1 MIGNDVVDLK
11 AAAAESNWRRKGF
24 LEKVFSREE
33 RKYIFAAPDEDE
45 MVWLLWSMKEAAYK
59 ARQRKLN
66 LPRCLNWQRLHC
78 SLKTISPEKAS
89 GVVKVGEELYL
100 TASEITSENIH
111 TTTSTS
117 SELPHENFIL
127 EASSAA
133 AKNELLQQTAEFY
146 SVPVAELSFTKNN
159 HGVPYISYK
168 NEEFFNRFSFSD
180 HGRFSAF
187 SLSLRMS

>member
-24 LEKVFSREE
+24 LEKIFLEEE
-33 RKYIFAAPDEDE
+33 RQLVSEAPNRHQ

-59 ARQRKLN
+59 VRQRQLN
-66 LPRCLNWQRLHC
+66 LPRCLNWQSLQC
-78 SLKTISPEKAS
+78 SLQEITSEKAS
-89 GVVKVGEELYL
+89 GVVKVGKEKFF
-100 TASEITSENIH
+100 TASEFTSENIH
-111 TTTSTS
+111 TTATIVLK
-117 SELPHENFIL
+117 LPLKNFIF
-127 EASSAA
+127 ETSSAA
-133 AKNELLQQTAEFY
+133 AKNELLQQTAQYY
-146 SVPVAELSFTKNN
+146 SIPIKKLRFRKNS

-168 NEEFFNRFSFSD
+168 KEEFFNRFSLSD